1 MNRQKTFISTY
12 LQLRFSILVVI
23 IVSLISLFSLI
34 PSSFSAEVTLSWDP
48 NTESDLA
55 GYKMYYKTGASGTPY
70 DGTGIDQGG
79 SGINIPLDNLAT
91 PDSPS
96 FSLTGLQDNE
106 FYYLVLTAVDS
117 SGNESGYSN
126 EIVYE
131 TSSTAVTYVITSSSG
146 PNGSITPAGTT
157 TVTQGV
163 NQTYSISPDANYH
176 IKDVQVD
183 GVSVGPVAEY
193 TFFNVMSTHDIY
205 PTFEADPTI
214 ISPTIT
220 ASCGANGSISPA
232 GSINVASGSDIT
244 LSMVPDPNYYIKD
257 VHVDGVS
264 IGAVSAYT
272 FPSVTTDHTIT
283 ASFDINTHKITA
295 SSGLHGSIS
304 PTGNVSVVHGGSQTF
319 NITPEAGYH
328 IGQVTVDGAGVILTD
343 SFSFTNVTS
352 NHSISVNFVPN
363 TYTITVSAGDYGSIS
378 PVGPVS
384 VERGSSRTFTISA
397 DPGYSIVGV
406 IVDGDS
412 VDAATSHTFSNIDA
426 DHTISAFFD
435 LENQAPI
442 ADAGPDQNIES
453 AVVVSLK
460 GSNSI
465 DLDDG
470 IASFLW
476 EQVSGPFVELL
487 FDPVEP
493 DAIFVSP
500 DVGPNGES
508 LIFRLTTTDYSGASS
523 SNECIVNVIRDNM
536 PPTADAGDDQNVS
549 SGNIVTLDASN
560 SSDMDGGIGTYQ
572 WSQISG
578 KPVILSNADSVHAE
592 FVAPIVHPE
601 GSSLK
606 FSLTIADTGTLKARD
621 ACIVNVVS
629 QNTPPISDA
638 GPDETVTEGSSVT
651 LDGAGSFDSDDG
663 IVLYLWKQISGTP
676 VTLSDSTAIQPT
688 FTALSA
694 TEESAVLELLLTVE
708 DEGGLQSSDICLVS
722 VAPVIQTA
730 PVKIHSGDL
739 DGKKTEARRGSWNA
753 VVTITALDESEQAV
767 DGALATGYWSTGAS
781 GSDQCTTGTAGPGQC
796 EIVKRNLKN
805 NVSSVT
811 FAVSDLS
818 GSDFSYDGIA
828 NHDPDGDSN
837 GTTIIILKDAIPPSP
852 GDAPMHV
859 GDLNG
864 SSALTSNG
872 NKWIATVN
880 VTVHGDSSDGH
891 QPIRGIL
898 VSGSWN
904 GGASGEG
911 SCITD
916 TYGQC
921 SIDKNNLKS
930 NVSSVNFTVNSL
942 SDDSGTYYYEFSENH
957 DTNADSSPSGISIVV
972 DQPL

>member
-1 MNRQKTFISTY
+1 MNGQKTFISTY

-34 PSSFSAEVTLSWDP
+34 PSSFSAEVTLAWDP
-48 NTESDLA
+48 NTETDLA
-55 GYKMYYKTGASGTPY
+55 GYKVYYKTGSSGTPY
-70 DGTGIDQGG
+70 DGTGIDQGD
-79 SGINIPLDNLAT
+79 SGISIPLDNLAT
-91 PDSPS
+91 PDNPS
-96 FSLTGLQDNE
+96 LSLTGLQDNE
-106 FYYLVLTAVDS
+106 FYYLVVTAVDS

-126 EIVYE
+126 EAMYE
-131 TSSTAVTYVITSSSG
+131 SSSTVVAYVITSSSG

-176 IKDVQVD
+176 IQDVQVD

-193 TFFNVMSTHDIY
+193 TFSNIMSNHDIY
-205 PTFEADPTI
+205 TTFEEDPTI
-214 ISPTIT
+214 ITHTIT

-232 GSINVASGSDIT
+232 GSVDVASGSDIT
-244 LSMVPDPNYYIKD
+244 FSIVPNPNYYIKD
-257 VHVDGVS
+257 VQVDGVS
-264 IGAVSAYT
+264 IGTVNAHTFSTVS
-272 FPSVTTDHTIT
+272 TDHTIT
-283 ASFDINTHKITA
+283 ASFDINTYIITA

-304 PTGNVSVVHGGSQTF
+304 PTGNAAVIHGGNQTF
-319 NITPEAGYH
+319 DITSKAGYH
-328 IGQVTVDGAGVILTD
+328 IGQVTVDGAVVTLAN
-343 SFSFTNVTS
+343 SYSFTNVTS

-363 TYTITVSAGDYGSIS
+363 TYTITASAGDYGSIS

-384 VERGSSRTFTISA
+384 IEHGSSQTYTISA
-397 DPGYSIVGV
+397 DPGYSIVDV
-406 IVDGDS
+406 KVDGAS
-412 VDAATSHTFSNIDA
+412 VDAVTSYTFSNIAA
-426 DHTISAFFD
+426 DHTISALFD

-442 ADAGPDQNIES
+442 ADAGPDQNIQS
-453 AVVVSLK
+453 GVVVSLN
-460 GSNSI
+460 GSNSV

-493 DAIFVSP
+493 DATFVSP

-508 LIFRLTTTDYSGASS
+508 LIFRLTTTDYSGAGSS
-523 SNECIVNVIRDNM
+523 DECIINVIRDNM
-536 PPTADAGDDQNVS
+536 PPNADAGDDQNVS

-560 SSDMDGGIGTYQ
+560 SSDLDGGIGTYQ

-578 KPVILSNADSVHAE
+578 KPVILSNSDSVQAE
-592 FVAPIVHPE
+592 FVAPIVNPE

-606 FSLTIADTGTLKARD
+606 FSLTIADTGTLQARD

-629 QNTPPISDA
+629 QNTPPISYA

-651 LDGAGSFDSDDG
+651 LDGSGSSDSDDG
-663 IVLYLWKQISGTP
+663 IVLYLWEQISGTP

-688 FTALSA
+688 FTALRA
-694 TEESAVLELLLTVE
+694 TEESAPLELILTVK

-722 VAPVIQTA
+722 VTPVIETA
-730 PVKIHSGDL
+730 PVKFHSGDL
-739 DGKKTEARRGSWNA
+739 DGKKTDASRGRWNA
-753 VVTITALDESEQAV
+753 VVTITAQDESDQAV
-767 DGALATGYWSTGAS
+767 DGVLVTGYWSTGIS
-781 GSDQCTTGTAGPGQC
+781 GSDQCTTGTTGPGQC

-811 FAVSDLS
+811 FTVSDLN
-818 GSDFSYDGIA
+818 GSDSSYDGIS

-837 GTTIIILKDAIPPSP
+837 GTTIIILKDSIPPSP
-852 GDAPMHV
+852 GDTPIHV
-859 GDLNG
+859 GDLDG
-864 SSALTSNG
+864 SSALASKG
-872 NKWIATVN
+872 NRWVATVR
-880 VTVHGDSSDGH
+880 VTVHRVGSDGH
-891 QPIRGIL
+891 QPIQGIL

-904 GGASGEG
+904 SDPSDEG

-916 TYGQC
+916 ADGQC
-921 SIDKNNLKS
+921 SIDKNNLKP
-930 NVSSVNFTVNSL
+930 NVSSVNFTVGSL

-957 DTNADSSPSGISIVV
+957 DTTGDSNPSGISIVV